1 MPYNKSVHIGENVWV
16 GAGTVIVPGVT
27 IGKNSVIGA
36 GSVVVKDIPENV
48 AAVGN
53 LPEELDGTRLY
64 GEALEV
70 DDALYGSLFM
80 STKICTKTVLD
91 IADIWENLYNKCR
104 RKKKGV

>member
-16 GAGTVIVPGVT
+16 VPGVT

-64 GEALEV
+64 GEALEG
-70 DDALYGSLFM
+70 DDALYGSCL
-80 STKICTKTVLD
+80 
-91 IADIWENLYNKCR
+91 
-104 RKKKGV
+104 

>member
-48 AAVGN
+48 VAVGN
-53 LPEELDGTRLY
+53 LPEELDGTRLC

-70 DDALYGSLFM
+70 TMLYTEVGYEY
-80 STKICTKTVLD
+80 
-91 IADIWENLYNKCR
+91 ENMYENSS
-104 RKKKGV
+104 

>member
-1 MPYNKSVHIGENVWV
+1 MPYNKSVHIGENVCV

-53 LPEELDGTRLY
+53 LPKELDGTRLY
-64 GEALEV
+64 GEALEG
-70 DDALYGSLFM
+70 DDALYGSCL
-80 STKICTKTVLD
+80 
-91 IADIWENLYNKCR
+91 
-104 RKKKGV
+104 